1 MHGRVFKDVWVSAHG
16 TPKMTYCSPFCR
28 RRFTAL
34 DFKSW
39 ALWSQSQPFSATFVQ
54 KLLIRNFRK
63 FRCKLRHRRSIRRRR
78 FPIRVQNFRA
88 WAMFFVDFCILRAEC
103 PPYFNFRFV
112 WPTDLERIPH
122 ASTSTSIILTK
133 FEVDMTIHCRVIAFC
148 QLTCY
153 VTWRTWLFDF

>member
-1 MHGRVFKDVWVSAHG
+1 MSFCAWYPQNDLLQSFLSTSIYRIGLQKLSIMVAISAIFSHI
-16 TPKMTYCSPFCR
+16 C
-28 RRFTAL
+28 TAH
-34 DFKSW
+34 
-39 ALWSQSQPFSATFVQ
+39 AQ

-88 WAMFFVDFCILRAEC
+88 WAMFFVDFCILCAEC

-122 ASTSTSIILTK
+122 ASTSTSINLTK